1 MAGLDSAVSQGDLV
15 ITAGGASVGDRDFL
29 RPAFEGLGG
38 QLEFFRVAIKPGKPV
53 FFGSLRGAYLIGLPG
68 NPVSAFVT
76 AVLMALPALRRMQGA
91 GDAGV
96 TVSAGTLSAPLSNPG
111 SRRHFMRVI
120 VDEAGRVCSAGVQAS
135 HILLSLSR
143 ANGLV
148 DVPPG
153 TQWPAGTPVRVLRWP
168 GS

>member
-1 MAGLDSAVSQGDLV
+1 MSRGFTL
-15 ITAGGASVGDRDFL
+15 
-29 RPAFEGLGG
+29 
-38 QLEFFRVAIKPGKPV
+38 LELIVTCA
-53 FFGSLRGAYLIGLPG
+53 LIGLFA
-68 NPVSAFVT
+68 SVT
-76 AVLMALPALRRMQGA
+76 LPR
-91 GDAGV
+91 
-96 TVSAGTLSAPLSNPG
+96 TAGTLDRLRVTQAAEAVAGAVHLGRTAAIARSSYL
-111 SRRHFMRVI
+111 RVI